1 MKKLSLL
8 ILTCLA
14 FLSGYSQRFLTP
26 QFEAVTEV
34 LDVQY
39 GFNYNYKG
47 DSTQLFMDLYM
58 PLGDTMAKRP
68 VVVLA
73 HGGSFVQGNKRST
86 EMIAICT
93 ALAKRGYV
101 VVSIQYRIGIN
112 IGGGNTLEKEFL
124 QAAWRGAQ
132 DGRAAIRFLRKHI
145 ATGNLWQLDSDQFY
159 SGGVSAGGIV
169 ALHSEC
175 LDLVSELT
183 PLGLDTNTIG
193 GIEGNSGN
201 PGYSWR
207 VKGIVNLC
215 GALGNVNWLSNNTN
229 ISICNMH
236 GDLDK
241 TVPYKSDY
249 YKFFNSPVVFL
260 QGGFSAD
267 SAAKVKGI
275 NSRLYTFN
283 GADHVPFV
291 GATASNLAYMDTV
304 LNYVSAYLYRFVS
317 GIVPVGLKEKSGI
330 TLEIKVFPNPAKDF
344 INITNAKVGSNL
356 KLTNLAG
363 QVLLNRKVDTL
374 ETKLSVEVLP
384 GGIYFLTV
392 EEDSVIYYRNKIVLE

>member
-1 MKKLSLL
+1 MKKLSLFL
-8 ILTCLA
+8 LVCLA
-14 FLSGYSQRFLTP
+14 TITGYSQRFLTP

-34 LDVQY
+34 LDIQY
-39 GFNYNYKG
+39 GFNFNYKG
-47 DSTQLFMDLYM
+47 DSTLLYMDLYT

-101 VVSIQYRIGIN
+101 VASIQYRIGIN
-112 IGGGNTLEKEFL
+112 VGGGNTLEKEFL

-145 ATGNLWQLDSDQFY
+145 ADGNAWRIDNEQFY
-159 SGGVSAGGIV
+159 SGGVSAGGV
-169 ALHSEC
+169 LALQAEC
-175 LDLVSELT
+175 LDLTSELA
-183 PLGLDTNTIG
+183 PLNLDTNTIG

-201 PGYSWR
+201 PGYNWR
-207 VKGIVNLC
+207 VKGVVSLC
-215 GALGNVNWLSNNTN
+215 GAMGNVNWISNNTN

-249 YKFFNSPVVFL
+249 FKFFNSPVVFL
-260 QGGFSAD
+260 QGSFSVD
-267 SAAKVKGI
+267 SAAKVKGM

-283 GADHVPFV
+283 GSDHVPFV

-304 LNYVSAYLYRFVS
+304 INYVSAYLYRFVS
-317 GIVPVGLKEKSGI
+317 GIIPIALDEKVGNTLKI
-330 TLEIKVFPNPAKDF
+330 NVYPNPAIDF
-344 INITNAKVGSNL
+344 ITITNARIGSNL

-363 QVLLNRKVDTL
+363 QVLLNRKVDGL
-374 ETKLSVEVLP
+374 DTKLSIAALP
-384 GGIYFLTV
+384 SGIYFISA
-392 EEDSVIYYRNKIVLE
+392 EEENVPYFVDKIVVE

>member
-8 ILTCLA
+8 FLICLA
-14 FLSGYSQRFLTP
+14 TVTGYSQRFLTP

-39 GFNYNYKG
+39 GFNFNYKG
-47 DSTQLFMDLYM
+47 DSTQLYLDLYM

-68 VVVLA
+68 VVILA
-73 HGGSFVQGNKRST
+73 HGGSFIQGNKRST
-86 EMIAICT
+86 DMIAICT

-101 VVSIQYRIGIN
+101 VASIQYRIGIN
-112 IGGGNTLEKEFL
+112 IAGGNTLEKEFQ

-145 ATGNLWQLDSDQFY
+145 ASGNLWKLDSDHFY
-159 SGGVSAGGIV
+159 SGGVSAGGII
-169 ALHSEC
+169 ALQAEC
-175 LDLVSELT
+175 LDLVSELS
-183 PLGLDTNTIG
+183 PIGLDTNTIG

-207 VKGIVNLC
+207 VNGIVNLC
-215 GALGNVNWLSNNTN
+215 GALGNVNWLANNTN

-260 QGGFSAD
+260 QGSFSVD
-267 SAAKVKGI
+267 SAARMKAM
-275 NSRLYTFN
+275 NTRLYTFN

-317 GIVPVGLKEKSGI
+317 GIIPIGLKEKSGNA
-330 TLEIKVFPNPAKDF
+330 LEVKVYPNPAKDF
-344 INITNAKVGSNL
+344 ISISNARIGSIL
-356 KLTNLAG
+356 KLTNLTG
-363 QVLLNRKVDTL
+363 QEILNSKVNHAD
-374 ETKLSVEVLP
+374 TKLSIADLP
-384 GGIYFLTV
+384 GGIYFISIS
-392 EEDSVIYYRNKIVLE
+392 EDNTIYFQNKIVLE